1 MSGRIPTTHVGSLI
15 RPPALI
21 EFIKARVA
29 NQPYDRAAYE
39 ACLAESVRDV
49 VKRQA
54 ETGIDIVSDGE
65 FGKAHWVRYV
75 AERLS
80 GVEARVLPG
89 QTPAV
94 FGGRDRERFPEF
106 YAEYDKSLPYARGY
120 DFVVTGPIAYK
131 GHAHIRRDIDNLK
144 AALAGAKASGGFLPV
159 VAPASLLPELKD
171 EHYGSTEKLAFA
183 VADAL
188 REEYRAITEAGLIA
202 QIDDAWL
209 PAMYDRMVPPGT
221 PAEYRRWAGMCVEA
235 LNHALGG
242 IPEAQTR
249 YHICWG
255 SWNGPHTADLPLEKI
270 ANLIVKVKAGGY
282 SVEAANPRHAHE
294 WKVWKDVKLPTGRRL
309 LPGVIS
315 HATNI
320 VEHPEL
326 VAERLVRFAGVVG
339 RDSVIGSTDCGFA
352 QGALYQRVHPSIMWA
367 KLSALVEGAR
377 IASRQLWAKKKP
389 RAGAPKAKAK
399 KKAA

>member
-1 MSGRIPTTHVGSLI
+1 MSDRILTTHVGSLI
-15 RPPALI
+15 RPPELVGI
-21 EFIKARVA
+21 LKAKLGD
-29 NQPYDRAAYE
+29 QPYDEAAYA
-39 ACLAESVRDV
+39 ACLARSVRDV
-49 VKRQA
+49 VQRQVEA
-54 ETGIDIVSDGE
+54 GLDIVNDGE
-65 FGKAHWVRYV
+65 FGKSHWVRYV
-75 AERLS
+75 AERLA
-80 GVEARVLPG
+80 GVEARLVAG
-89 QTPAV
+89 RTPAV
-94 FGGRDRERFPEF
+94 FAGRDRERFPEF
-106 YAEYDKSLPYARGY
+106 YAEYDKTLNYARAY

-131 GHAHIRRDIDNLK
+131 GRAFVERDIANLK
-144 AALAGAKASGGFLPV
+144 AALAGKKVAGAFLPV

-171 EHYGSTEKLAFA
+171 EHYGDTEKLAFA

-188 REEYRAITEAGLIA
+188 REEYRAIVDAGFIA

-221 PAEYRRWAGMCVEA
+221 PADYRRWAEMCVAA
-235 LNHALGG
+235 LNRSLEGL
-242 IPEAQTR
+242 PEASTR

-255 SWNGPHTADLPLEKI
+255 SWNGPHTADLPLAEI
-270 ANLIVKVKAGGY
+270 ADLLVQVRVGGY

-294 WKVWKDVKLPTGRRL
+294 WKVWKSVKLPPDRKL

-326 VAERLVRFAGVVG
+326 VAERLVRFAEIVG
-339 RDSVIGSTDCGFA
+339 RENVIGSTDCGFA

-367 KLSALVEGAR
+367 KLEALVEGAR
-377 IASRQLWAKKKP
+377 LATRDLW
-389 RAGAPKAKAK
+389 G